1 MSNSNSPEFGTSTEI
16 GTSYISGVT
25 FSPKK
30 VKFAILNGMAV
41 FEGDIILG
49 TVEELRAFTHG
60 VEKGVVITG
69 QRFRWPSGLIPF
81 EIDPNLPRP
90 ERINNAIA
98 HWETRTTIRF
108 RPRTNEPNFVFFE
121 DRGGCS
127 SSVGMQGTGRQ
138 SISVGTGCTQ
148 GNVVHEIGHAVG
160 LWHEQSREDRNNF
173 VNIHLENVIHGMEH
187 NFDQHITDGDDIGE
201 YDYCSIMHY
210 PANAFTSNGQNTID
224 VLQPITCGTVIGQRV
239 GLSNGDVAAVNHIY
253 SPPNEEVRV
262 PSVIGADSRTAR
274 RSTMQG

>member
-1 MSNSNSPEFGTSTEI
+1 
-16 GTSYISGVT
+16 
-25 FSPKK
+25 
-30 VKFAILNGMAV
+30 
-41 FEGDIILG
+41 
-49 TVEELRAFTHG
+49 
-60 VEKGVVITG
+60 
-69 QRFRWPSGLIPF
+69 
-81 EIDPNLPRP
+81 
-90 ERINNAIA
+90 
-98 HWETRTTIRF
+98 
-108 RPRTNEPNFVFFE
+108 
-121 DRGGCS
+121 
-127 SSVGMQGTGRQ
+127 
-138 SISVGTGCTQ
+138 
-148 GNVVHEIGHAVG
+148 VHEIGHAVG

-274 RSTMQG
+274 RAIHNAGLVARFSGPQTNSEVIGQSPQGGDLVQRGSVVRLEMERLTP